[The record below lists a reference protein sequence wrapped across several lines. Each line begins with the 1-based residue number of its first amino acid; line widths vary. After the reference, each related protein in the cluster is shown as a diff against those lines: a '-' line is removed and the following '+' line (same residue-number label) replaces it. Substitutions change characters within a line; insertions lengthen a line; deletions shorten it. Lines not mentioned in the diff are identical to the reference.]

1 MNEFLMDKYEL
12 EWLTIQPF
20 GGPAMENLSNTKT
33 YITNGNKTYILAFG
47 SSSCLE
53 PTKDKQVP

>member
-1 MNEFLMDKYEL
+1 MDKYEL